1 MLENNDAITQLTTL
15 LSNYDW
21 FAGKVVEN
29 PKLHNSI
36 IAYVHYMNGEVLRT
50 VPDSI
55 DGVDV
60 RIHFISSCPT
70 EPNNFFTVVSQS
82 TLPLYVPTAKKEP
95 EEPVF
100 DLHNE
105 IWNLTRVCGR
115 DNLIDIMYEVMDG
128 DDAVTNLGAEYPEV
142 YNAMLA
148 IAAKVSYEDL
158 LEELDV

>member
-1 MLENNDAITQLTTL
+1 MEPNDAISQLTTL
-15 LSNYDW
+15 LSNYPW
-21 FAGKVVEN
+21 FSGKVLEN

-36 IAYVHYMNGEVLRT
+36 IAYVHYMDGEVLRT

-60 RIHFISSCPT
+60 RLHFFASCPT
-70 EPNNFFTVVSQS
+70 EPSKFVTTVAQS
-82 TLPLYVPTAKKEP
+82 SLPIYVPTLKEA
-95 EEPVF
+95 EPALPPF

-115 DNLIDIMYEVMDG
+115 DNLIDIMYEVRDG
-128 DDAVTNLGAEYPEV
+128 DDAVTNIGSEYPEV
-142 YNAMLA
+142 FNAMKE
-148 IAAKVSYEDL
+148 ITTKVSYEDL